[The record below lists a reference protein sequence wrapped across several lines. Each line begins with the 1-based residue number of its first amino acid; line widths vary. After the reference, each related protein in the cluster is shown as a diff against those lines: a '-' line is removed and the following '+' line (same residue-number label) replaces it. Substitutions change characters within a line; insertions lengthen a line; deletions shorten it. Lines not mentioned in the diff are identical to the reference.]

1 MDKFAVFDLEIIKT
15 VEGVDD
21 WFSVAP
27 LGISC
32 IAVALSDCE
41 DTLVWYGQ
49 NQLGVTGSRAAI
61 AGLTDLVH
69 KEGYTLVG
77 FNSLGFDFRVL
88 ATESGMFGACKDLAL
103 HHIDLFFYLFCA
115 LGYGPGLNR
124 LAQGMG
130 LSGKTVGMDGA
141 KAPELWRQ
149 GQRQT
154 VLDYCVQDVR
164 TTLDLVQ
171 TSINA
176 RGVSWDSKSGKRVGL
191 SFSRWLTVQ
200 EAMGLPE
207 PDTSW
212 MTNAWPRSKFTGW
225 MK

>member
-1 MDKFAVFDLEIIKT
+1 MNKFAVLDLEIIKT

-32 IAVALSDCE
+32 VAVALSDSD

-61 AGLTDLVH
+61 AGLISLVD
-69 KEGYTLVG
+69 EGYTLVG

-88 ATESGMFGACKDLAL
+88 ATESGLFADCGYLAL
-103 HHIDLFFYLFCA
+103 QHVDLFFYLFCA
-115 LGYGPGLNR
+115 LGYAPGLNR

-130 LSGKTVGMDGA
+130 LPGKTVGMDGA

-149 GQRQT
+149 GQRQA

-171 TSINA
+171 ASINA
-176 RGVSWDSKSGKRVGL
+176 RGVTWVSKSGKRVGL
-191 SFSRWLTVQ
+191 SFAQWLTVQ
-200 EAMGLPE
+200 EAMALPE
-207 PDTSW
+207 PDNTW
-212 MTNAWPRSKFTGW
+212 MEKPWSRSKFIGW
-225 MK
+225 LA